1 VSFPI
6 RSCSRVAWIAAL
18 AAAPAL
24 PAAAQGTQSGCGAQ
38 VIYIQDACQ
47 KAVDVFNFLSP
58 QLGASIAGGSAV
70 LGQTSALGGF
80 PHFSLGL
87 RVNGLRGALP
97 RPQNVSLALGGR
109 QPTAFLTDGRWVGL
123 PTAEAA
129 VGVFKGLPIGVTNI
143 GGVDL
148 IVSASY
154 LPNVDDEDFGVR
166 TSGGGLQ
173 LGYGAR
179 LGILQET
186 AIVPGVSATYLRRE
200 LPTTNIVARVGR
212 DSILVDD
219 LDARTDSGACRLAS
233 ASCCWASRSGAGRIA
248 TSPALARARSSTGP
262 FPGCSARASTRATSP
277 PRGRRSRAATC
288 SAGSPSTFRSC
299 AWPARSG
306 ARRADRSGPRSTRS
320 ATGGPTTRTPTGRWA
335 CACSSD
341 DGGSARSGR
350 RVRDAPR
357 AGAGAA
363 RLGIDGAEPDG
374 RRRRRSRR

>member
-6 RSCSRVAWIAAL
+6 RSCSRAAWIAAL

-24 PAAAQGTQSGCGAQ
+24 PAAAQGTPSGCGAQ

-154 LPNVDDEDFGVR
+154 LPNVDDDDFGVR

-219 LDARTDSGACRLAS
+219 LDARTDSWRLQ
-233 ASCCWASRSGAGRIA
+233 AGKRFLLLGV
-248 TSPALARARSSTGP
+248 SVGGGQDRYES
-262 FPGCSARASTRATSP
+262 SARAGAILNRTVPGLLSARIDARNVATPRQEITRSNVFGGLSLNLPFVRVAGEVGRTSGGSIGATFNSF
-277 PRGRRSRAATC
+277 GD
-288 SAGSPSTFRSC
+288 
-299 AWPARSG
+299 
-306 ARRADRSGPRSTRS
+306 RRADDAYTY
-320 ATGGPTTRTPTGRWA
+320 
-335 CACSSD
+335 
-341 DGGSARSGR
+341 GSLGV
-350 RVRDAPR
+350 RVQF
-357 AGAGAA
+357 
-363 RLGIDGAEPDG
+363 
-374 RRRRRSRR
+374 